1 MGHFTL
7 QSAIDDKDR
16 IKRMRIQDAQQR
28 LATTGWLAQV
38 PADFRDAF
46 LAAGRLQPV
55 AGSAMFGL
63 AGEVGEG
70 MWGIVSGQV
79 ALTSAM
85 NSTDAPLGLLLN
97 PGRWGGYVPLFGQPA
112 RANAHA
118 TVDSLILRVSF
129 AEVRR
134 LLAGN
139 PAGWEYL
146 GRLTL
151 EDSLCFAT
159 VAVDL
164 LLKDA
169 TRRIAAILLHQAG
182 CRGTGMPPWP
192 IHLTQAEI
200 GEMAGLS
207 RHPTRQVLL
216 ALETRGWV
224 ERGYRCLH
232 VREPDPMRRFADGG

>member
-1 MGHFTL
+1 
-7 QSAIDDKDR
+7 
-16 IKRMRIQDAQQR
+16 MRIQDAQQR

-38 PADFRDAF
+38 PAVFRDAF

-55 AGSAMFGL
+55 AGSEMFGL
-63 AGEVGEG
+63 AGQVGEG

-85 NSTDAPLGLLLN
+85 NSTDAPVGLLLN
-97 PGRWGGYVPLFGQPA
+97 PGRWGGYVPLFGQLA

-118 TVDSLILRVSF
+118 TVDSLVLRVGF

-134 LLAGN
+134 LLVACPG
-139 PAGWEYL
+139 GWEHL
-146 GRLTL
+146 GRLAI

-159 VAVDL
+159 IAVDL

-169 TRRIAAILLHQAG
+169 ARRVAAILLHQAG
-182 CRGTGMPPWP
+182 CRCPGVPPWP

-207 RHPTRQVLL
+207 RHPTRQVLR

-232 VREPDPMRRFADGG
+232 LREPDSMRRLADGG